1 MIEKVV
7 QQQRVPHGPGLR
19 IIRSW
24 LLCSGLVQR
33 KDPPLITRLNRLL
46 VFRLPHDHAV
56 RWFPSTA
63 QRPSMKMPRMKSIRL
78 SPALLAS
85 LALISAACVAT
96 PKAIKIGTTNV
107 SVDLP
112 EGLAVKPSTECT
124 LAKRL
129 NATACVM
136 FFRSNR
142 RDSVGSMCE
151 FPNNSALES
160 VGVVLAATLPQA
172 ELAGV
177 PPETEWVALSAN
189 STFPMARP
197 AQGNGAEGERDCDT
211 SGGPVARAS
220 GTCFVSVRFLP
231 DRRAI
236 FAEFLLRDDVKRQT
250 LASAEEIKR
259 ILVRTDV
266 KQ

>member
-1 MIEKVV
+1 
-7 QQQRVPHGPGLR
+7 
-19 IIRSW
+19 
-24 LLCSGLVQR
+24 
-33 KDPPLITRLNRLL
+33 
-46 VFRLPHDHAV
+46 
-56 RWFPSTA
+56 
-63 QRPSMKMPRMKSIRL
+63 
-78 SPALLAS
+78 
-85 LALISAACVAT
+85 LISAACVAT

-107 SVDLP
+107 SLDLP
-112 EGLAVKPSTECT
+112 EGLAVKPSTENT

-151 FPNNSALES
+151 FPNNPALES

-172 ELAGV
+172 ELAGM

-197 AQGNGAEGERDCDT
+197 ALGNGAEGERDCDT
-211 SGGPVARAS
+211 SGGPIARAS
-220 GTCFVSVRFLP
+220 GTCFVSVRLLP
-231 DRRAI
+231 DGRAI

-250 LASAEEIKR
+250 IASAEEIKG
-259 ILVRTDV
+259 IFARTDV